1 MKFHQNLDNSVAIPH
16 VTKSSH
22 VWRRKKPEQPG
33 VTSETSNGTNTRNQ
47 NETVVDR
54 GQSWWVEE
62 RTGNQLGDHKALNL
76 GLEVFIFTEEHIW
89 LLPLTLGL

>member
-1 MKFHQNLDNSVAIPH
+1 MLQFHMLQRVHTCGGEKNLNNG
-16 VTKSSH
+16 
-22 VWRRKKPEQPG
+22 G

-62 RTGNQLGDHKALNL
+62 RVGDQLGDHKALNL